1 MADESKKDEEV
12 VETGEQD
19 QEMASVEPQV
29 VSAPVSTIGP
39 SSRTTNPKRG
49 ISGILRDDKLTG
61 FAILIFS
68 VLSFLTTTS
77 GMLIFVPVDDKVL
90 GYALSA
96 LPALGVQVLM
106 LNFAWKIKKE
116 GVKKSLV
123 LVYSIAAIVSMSFS
137 YIGLFKYYSGGFIN
151 EEQGEQFDQE
161 FADYSKELGTYLAT
175 TRNEV
180 EQAVR
185 VAAEAA
191 AAESS
196 RGGATALNSTSPY
209 FNALLEEAGLDLKN
223 RSSDAGKGPIYNWLT
238 STVSALNS
246 QTDQLDRL
254 HKLHMELTGSG
265 VLYKGSRDAKVNAAY
280 NFETQTDWPLIERI
294 VTARGVEFVRP
305 ELPVMPQVGGA
316 TGPEATRQDEIKWSI
331 DAFRALKDTS
341 SNPVVGIPVFVAI
354 ILDLVVLLVAI
365 LFRDST
371 RLEPDQIAIRQSVSR
386 VLGTLGMAESELFS
400 GLHAILH
407 FADSRGSGG
416 KKNWSLQADRVERMS
431 PSGKLIVLQ
440 LARSRLAKEPWYKEH
455 LVLSDDV
462 HTCLNQHYSRM
473 QQSGLR
479 AEA

>member
-1 MADESKKDEEV
+1 MADDNTKNTEV
-12 VETGEQD
+12 PEQEVAAQEQTSEDHQDGPVEQSTTAPSHRR
-19 QEMASVEPQV
+19 AS
-29 VSAPVSTIGP
+29 SHG
-39 SSRTTNPKRG
+39 G
-49 ISGILRDDKLTG
+49 FSGFFRDDKMTV
-61 FAILIFS
+61 FPIVIFS
-68 VLSFLTTTS
+68 FLSLLTTTS
-77 GMLIFVPVDDKVL
+77 GMLIFVPIDDKL
-90 GYALSA
+90 AGYAMSA
-96 LPALGVQVLM
+96 LPALGVQALM

-116 GVKKSLV
+116 GVKRSLV

-151 EEQGEQFDQE
+151 EEQRERFDQE
-161 FADYSKELGTYLAT
+161 FANYSRDLGTYLAT
-175 TRNEV
+175 ARNEV

-185 VAAEAA
+185 VATEAA

-238 STVSALNS
+238 ATVSALQS
-246 QTDQLDRL
+246 QTEHLDRL
-254 HKLHMELTGSG
+254 HELHMELTSSG

-294 VTARGVEFVRP
+294 VTARGVDFVRP
-305 ELPVMPQVGGA
+305 VLPVMPQVGGA

-331 DAFRALKDTS
+331 DAFRALRDTF

-365 LFRDST
+365 LFRDSA
-371 RLEPDQIAIRQSVSR
+371 RLMPDQIAIRKSIAR
-386 VLGTLGMAESELFS
+386 VLDTLGMAETELYS
-400 GLHAILH
+400 GLHSILH

-416 KKNWSLQADRVERMS
+416 KKSWSLHADRVERMS
-431 PSGKLIVLQ
+431 PSGKLILLQ
-440 LARSRLAKEPWYKEH
+440 LARARLAKEPWLREE

-462 HTCLNQHYSRM
+462 HTCLNEHYARM
-473 QQSGLR
+473 QQRGLR